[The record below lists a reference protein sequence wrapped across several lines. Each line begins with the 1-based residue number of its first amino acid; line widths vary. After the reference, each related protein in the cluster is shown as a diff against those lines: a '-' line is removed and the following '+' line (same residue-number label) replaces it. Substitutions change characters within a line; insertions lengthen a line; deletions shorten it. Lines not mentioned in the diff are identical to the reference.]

1 MTGPIE
7 CEAGTLRLPLP
18 AGSQHEL
25 DRIHRRLDWTHTY
38 FDLDR
43 ERHIEQHRSL
53 DTILSTRPI
62 ITAGEPRVLPFAR
75 RAIPH
80 RYRLPGCQ
88 ATYLSVPPIAVE
100 LDQFLRHI
108 GTQGLAIWHDGH
120 LIDERYFGE
129 HTAETRW
136 MTNSASKLVVAML
149 IADAQRS
156 GIIGGPEQLLTELWP
171 ELATTA
177 WDTVTIGH
185 CMSMT
190 TGVDWVEEDLDM
202 MRDSQFA
209 QFSHEVAFGSIDSFL
224 MSLQRRSP
232 AGTELIYSSM
242 DTEVLGGAL
251 IRATG
256 RGIAELVEEKLWAPG
271 GMEHSAYWVSD
282 DHGREMALSG
292 LCATLRDY
300 LRLGLLLLPDDGE
313 EPSVVPESFKRQLRS
328 PDPAMFEMAG
338 HDDYPLV
345 CWEQAFVPCRAED
358 QRGDFM
364 AAGSYGQIIYVDP
377 STRTVI
383 AHQGV
388 FADITTEYIDLF
400 RCFMLF
406 RQIAT
411 TLS

>member
-1 MTGPIE
+1 MTGS
-7 CEAGTLRLPLP
+7 ADRGTLRLPLP
-18 AGSQHEL
+18 ASSQADL

-43 ERHIEQHRSL
+43 DHHIEQHRSL

-62 ITAGEPRVLPFAR
+62 AAGPDPRPLHHAQR
-75 RAIPH
+75 ELPH
-80 RYRLPGCQ
+80 RFRLPGCQ

-108 GTQGLAIWHDGH
+108 GTQGLAVWHDGH
-120 LIDERYFGE
+120 LVDERYLGD
-129 HTAETRW
+129 HSAETRW

-156 GIIGGPEQLLTELWP
+156 GTISGRDQLLTELWP
-171 ELATTA
+171 ELAETV

-209 QFSHEVAFGSIDSFL
+209 QFSHEVAFGSIDAFL
-224 MSLQRRSP
+224 MSLSRRSP
-232 AGTELIYSSM
+232 VGTELIYSSM

-256 RGIAELVEEKLWAPG
+256 RGIAELVQDTLWLPG

-300 LRLGLLLLPDDGE
+300 LRLGLLLLPDTVEASDVIPAG
-313 EPSVVPESFKRQLRS
+313 FRQRLNS
-328 PDPAMFEMAG
+328 PDPAIFEMAG

-345 CWEQAFVPCRAED
+345 CWDQAFIPCRPDD

-377 STRTVI
+377 PTRTVI

-406 RQIAT
+406 RQIAAA
-411 TLS
+411 LS